1 MPGYSQRIARLWITE
16 NICGADGTEVRQQ
29 ESVGCGGCVLAKNA
43 GRPVPKNDGDGRPA
57 PHSQS
62 TDEINAGKERRM
74 LQLARVYVLIGVV
87 SSRFDFACP

>member
-1 MPGYSQRIARLWITE
+1 MAPTE
-16 NICGADGTEVRQQ
+16 LKCGNKKVWVAEVAYWPKMR
-29 ESVGCGGCVLAKNA
+29 VG
-43 GRPVPKNDGDGRPA
+43 PYVPKNDGDGRPA

-74 LQLARVYVLIGVV
+74 VQLARVYVLIGVV

>member
-1 MPGYSQRIARLWITE
+1 M
-16 NICGADGTEVRQQ
+16 RQQ
-29 ESVGCGGCVLAKNA
+29 EVLVAEVACWPKMRVG
-43 GRPVPKNDGDGRPA
+43 PYVPKNDGDGRPA

-87 SSRFDFACP
+87 SSTFDFACP